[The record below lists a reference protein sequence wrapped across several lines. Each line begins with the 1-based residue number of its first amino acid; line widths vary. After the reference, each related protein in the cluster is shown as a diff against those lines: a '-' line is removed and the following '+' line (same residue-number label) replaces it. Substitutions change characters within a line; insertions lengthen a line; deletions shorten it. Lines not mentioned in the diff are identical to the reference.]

1 MDHYPLEEIPSRS
14 SRSDGRPYLIIISLD
29 GGLIG
34 QPSRMTIVYI
44 RRCLTMTNM
53 PEPFVLAL
61 L

>member
-34 QPSRMTIVYI
+34 WKTLSDYHQS
-44 RRCLTMTNM
+44 
-53 PEPFVLAL
+53 
-61 L
+61 